1 MANDITSLTN
11 GRAQHSGDRQ
21 VQSIKRDST
30 RSSGSSGSESGSNA
44 SSDKVSLTSTA
55 AKLKALEQQLATQ
68 PDVDMQKVSDVQT
81 AIANGNYDVNPE
93 SIADKMMHFEDNF

>member
-1 MANDITSLTN
+1 MANDITSL
-11 GRAQHSGDRQ
+11 GRSTTQSGDRQ

-30 RSSGSSGSESGSNA
+30 RSSESSQDSGSSS

-55 AKLKALEQQLATQ
+55 AKLKALEQQLSTQ
-68 PDVDMQKVSDVQT
+68 PDVDMRKVSEVQT

-93 SIADKMMHFEDNF
+93 NIADKMMNFEENF